1 MERVG
6 LILPP
11 QSGAAS
17 DSICF
22 KYMDRRV
29 WAVAR
34 TATARDDTR
43 REREKGGRG
52 EVYTILGVSY
62 AKTGPHFYRD
72 SLSEQGRSTGMRKE
86 REKERG
92 GTTPLYDT
100 TRFPR
105 YSLVSEANT
114 PHPPDSWIQSNESPL
129 PPPRPNLF
137 SNLPAARY
145 RLPNKLTECSAL
157 RLPPVSLSWFPSRI
171 GSISVQTE
179 PPPPS
184 LNRDILRD
192 PALFRPNYAHDYLPG
207 GRPRS
212 KSGEEEDFGKG
223 TLLESDRIST
233 RIDSRF
239 NFLLS
244 LFLRGTLDYLAT
256 TYDGTCDNVQ
266 RGPDLTQSE
275 IPSDHLPRLP
285 DRGLPA
291 SPPPR
296 YI

>member
-1 MERVG
+1 MGGRANGNCEGRHEERKGEGWPRGGVG
-6 LILPP
+6 V
-11 QSGAAS
+11 
-17 DSICF
+17 
-22 KYMDRRV
+22 Y
-29 WAVAR
+29 
-34 TATARDDTR
+34 DTR
-43 REREKGGRG
+43 CILRENRPALLSRLPLRTGEIDGDEKRKRER
-52 EVYTILGVSY
+52 
-62 AKTGPHFYRD
+62 
-72 SLSEQGRSTGMRKE
+72 
-86 REKERG
+86 ERG

-129 PPPRPNLF
+129 PPSRPNLF